1 MTAHTRSS
9 LTPHYNAPPQ
19 FDGGYHETGTPRAMS
34 STGRALAA
42 LIAALI
48 VGANVAPGA
57 QAQVQAQEDSRRG
70 RSAALMEEV
79 IVSARKREEG
89 AQDVPLSISAFGAE
103 QIDALKVRD
112 LTNLSVGLPNVALDD
127 VGTTRGTANF
137 SIRGLGISASIP
149 SIDPTVGVFV
159 NGVYLG
165 VNNGIIF
172 DIFDL
177 ESIEVLRGP
186 QGILFGRNVTGGAI
200 LMNTKKPGDELS
212 GSARVAVDGGG
223 DGGLNYYAMG
233 TLGGP
238 VSDTLGLKLSAYYNE
253 DQGYFRRQAYPAN
266 GVSATDVG
274 AVQQT
279 MIRPTLV
286 WAPTE
291 RSEFVARYEYSDIS
305 GDGAVAQS
313 HRNGRG
319 QAGQLANF
327 DRESFG
333 NSNDFIGFQTNE
345 THFLTLEFNQ
355 DVDLGE
361 GTVTAIYGWR
371 DHNSVVGSDVD
382 AQPVWG
388 FHSKA
393 WLDAR
398 QNSFELR
405 FNGQFGAANVT
416 TGFYWF
422 DNDLGY
428 HERRN
433 LAGALTGN
441 LAPAVIQDGG
451 GLYGVETRGL
461 FAALDYELTDR
472 LTLTLGLRYT
482 DEEKYAEIASLAGNQ
497 SIEDNL
503 TPLASPA
510 VRYIVDKRC
519 NIVDRR
525 EGFPHCPFDFTG
537 NNDWQTWSPKVGLS
551 YALSDRA
558 QVYTHWTR
566 GFRSGGYNL
575 RNTTPRF
582 PPQAFDEEQVDN
594 FELGYKAQQSWG
606 PLNAALFYTS
616 IDGMQRELNFADPS
630 AGVVQIIRNSADA
643 TIWGIEVDSKVALGS
658 QVLLIASLGYLD
670 ASYDKVLFDITQD
683 GRVDDKDKRLQ
694 LPRAPELTYS
704 IGLNYDRPL
713 GSWGYASARISYAYR
728 DKVFFTDDNLG
739 FINEQDILDTGVDVY
754 SNSGHWIFSL
764 YGRNLLDTVK
774 HGGDTQLSPSILGV
788 PTGGTF
794 SPLMR
799 GQTYGAEVTYN
810 F

>member
-1 MTAHTRSS
+1 MIISPYYLSSARPKSAAPQRLAHPVAH
-9 LTPHYNAPPQ
+9 L
-19 FDGGYHETGTPRAMS
+19 
-34 STGRALAA
+34 ALAA
-42 LIAALI
+42 TIAAPV
-48 VGANVAPGA
+48 VGASVAPGA

-127 VGTTRGTANF
+127 AGTTRGVANF
-137 SIRGLGISASIP
+137 SIRGLAVNTSVP

-172 DIFDL
+172 DVFDL

-291 RSEFVARYEYSDIS
+291 HSEFVARYEYSDIS

-319 QAGQLANF
+319 EAGQLANF

-371 DHNSVVGSDVD
+371 DTYAFIGSDID
-382 AQPVWG
+382 AQPVWA
-388 FHSKA
+388 FHSKS

-416 TGFYWF
+416 TGLYWF

-428 HERRN
+428 HERRDF
-433 LAGALTGN
+433 AGALTGN

-451 GLYGVETRGL
+451 GLYGVETRAL
-461 FAALDYELTDR
+461 FAALDYELTER
-472 LTLTLGLRYT
+472 LVLTLGLRYT
-482 DEEKYAEIASLAGNQ
+482 DEEKYAEIASLAGNT
-497 SIEDNL
+497 SSGYDPRSR
-503 TPLASPA
+503 TAPLA
-510 VRYIVDKRC
+510 RYANDKRC
-519 NIVDRR
+519 NIVDRG
-525 EGFPHCPFDFTG
+525 EGLPRCPFDFTG

-575 RNTTPRF
+575 RNSTPRF

-594 FELGYKAQQSWG
+594 FELGYKSQQSWG

-616 IDGMQRELNFADPS
+616 IDGLQLDLSFSSQN
-630 AGVVQIIRNSADA
+630 AGVVQIIRNSANA
-643 TIWGIEVDSKVALGS
+643 TIWGIELDSKVALS
-658 QVLLIASLGYLD
+658 ERLLLIASLGYLN
-670 ASYDKVLFDITQD
+670 ASYNKVLFDMNQD
-683 GRVDDKDKRLQ
+683 GRVDGKDKSLK

-704 IGLNYDRPL
+704 IGLNYDRPI

-728 DKVFFTDDNLG
+728 DKVFYEDNLG
-739 FINEQDILDTGVDVY
+739 VINEQDILDAGVDFY
-754 SNSGHWIFSL
+754 SDSGRWVFSL

-774 HGGDTQLSPSILGV
+774 NGGDAQLPPAILGV